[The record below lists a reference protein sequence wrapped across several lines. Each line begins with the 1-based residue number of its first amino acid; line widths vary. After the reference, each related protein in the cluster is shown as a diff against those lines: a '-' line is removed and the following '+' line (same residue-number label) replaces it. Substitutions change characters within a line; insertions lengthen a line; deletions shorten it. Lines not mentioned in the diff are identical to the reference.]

1 MIQKSLRELRESGAS
16 EEEIQSL
23 QSIERNL
30 KSEMKSFGKMNPRTR
45 RDIEAGR
52 PVFLAQLKEK
62 KRNRAAEHRRSRGAA
77 RAQDRIQKEKD
88 WHRVFDDPE
97 QQPKATDWV
106 DKAKTYKGIED
117 DIEPEPD
124 IERRSLNKLET
135 STFLTET
142 PQAAW
147 STACDTLQQRNWSKP
162 VYEKK
167 TGVDQKIRQR
177 DKKREKRRQKRER
190 EKHCISYMKHGLCK
204 LGESCRFR
212 HESDIKHEEDHHD
225 QMMCSL
231 HNVDGAVHPYSKGQV
246 YERADLIMDSGASTS
261 TIPSSIVNDF
271 DMHSHPGKIYYSA
284 SGHQVVEKG
293 TKVVKC
299 AFQNGEREDLRFKI
313 MSPDVR
319 RGLVSVS
326 ECVKAGN
333 KVVFDK
339 DHSYVYNYKNDS
351 YKRIYLKDGVY
362 VLPVWFESSDQ
373 NKNVDFQGHA

>member
-1 MIQKSLRELRESGAS
+1 
-16 EEEIQSL
+16 
-23 QSIERNL
+23 
-30 KSEMKSFGKMNPRTR
+30 
-45 RDIEAGR
+45 
-52 PVFLAQLKEK
+52 
-62 KRNRAAEHRRSRGAA
+62 
-77 RAQDRIQKEKD
+77 
-88 WHRVFDDPE
+88 
-97 QQPKATDWV
+97 
-106 DKAKTYKGIED
+106 
-117 DIEPEPD
+117 
-124 IERRSLNKLET
+124 
-135 STFLTET
+135 
-142 PQAAW
+142 
-147 STACDTLQQRNWSKP
+147 
-162 VYEKK
+162 
-167 TGVDQKIRQR
+167 
-177 DKKREKRRQKRER
+177 
-190 EKHCISYMKHGLCK
+190 MKHGLCK

-212 HESDIKHEEDHHD
+212 HESGIKHEDDHHD

-231 HNVDGAVHPYSKGQV
+231 HNVGGAVHSYSKGQV

-261 TIPSSIVNDF
+261 TIPSSIANGF
-271 DMHSHPGKIYYSA
+271 DMQSHPGKVYYSA

-373 NKNVDFQGHA
+373 NKNVDFQWHA